1 MNIFDI
7 VGPIMVGPSS
17 SHTAGAARI
26 GYTVCI
32 ALGEPVKKAKIY
44 FHGSFAQTYKG
55 HGSDKAVIGGL
66 LGYKPDDPRI
76 KSSMETADEEGMKYS
91 FEKIDISEAHPN
103 TILIKA
109 TGQSGD
115 QVTLQ
120 GASIGGGNIIIQKFN
135 GITVD
140 FTGKYDTLLIE
151 QEDAPGAVAAVT
163 NFIAAMKINIAN
175 MKVFRAGRGGGAIM
189 VIETDGILPIGICR
203 TIAEF
208 QNIKTVRYIQ
218 KIS

>member
-26 GYTVCI
+26 GYTVRVI
-32 ALGEPVKKAKIY
+32 LGEPIKKAKIY
-44 FHGSFAQTYKG
+44 FHGSFAETYKG

-66 LGYKPDDPRI
+66 LGYMPDDSRI
-76 KSSMETADEEGMKYS
+76 KNSMEDADALGIKYS

-103 TILIKA
+103 TILILA
-109 TGQSGD
+109 TGQNGEQIS
-115 QVTLQ
+115 LQ
-120 GASIGGGNIIIQKFN
+120 GASVGGGNIIIQRFN
-135 GITVD
+135 DVVVD
-140 FTGKYDTLLIE
+140 FAGNYDTLIIE

-175 MKVFRAGRGGGAIM
+175 MKVFRAGKGSGAIM
-189 VIETDGILPIGICR
+189 VIETDGILPTGICQ
-203 TIAEF
+203 TISGF
-208 QNIKTVRYIQ
+208 QNIKSVRYIQ